1 MKTVCGLD
9 VHKGIILMCILKENG
24 EKIIREFTS
33 LTIDIVSMRDLM
45 KEHYVQEVGME
56 STGIYWIPIW
66 RILQGHF
73 ELKLINPWF
82 IKQLPGRKT
91 DVKDAEWIATV
102 IQKNL
107 VRGSYVPGRQIQEL
121 RQYERRYVRLCEQ
134 STRIEQAID
143 RQLHRCNIQITNYV
157 SRIGSASVIRVV
169 KALIAG
175 ETTAELLEKHIHG
188 RIRNKHK
195 EKITASLNGIISTSD
210 RFILNQH
217 IKEYELILAQQEE
230 CLHEMN
236 QLCQKNFK
244 KELQLL
250 CTIPGVQLLSAMII
264 IAELGVDL
272 KTFITASALTGWAG
286 LRPRND
292 ESARKIRSTKITK
305 GNKYL
310 RRILVQCA
318 WAASR
323 QKNSW
328 LKTKYEQ
335 LCVRKSSKKALIAIS
350 RKLLVIIWHVLSKQE
365 PYKEYIPKIDPQQ
378 RKKKIDYHR
387 KKIQEL
393 EIA

>member
-9 VHKGIILMCILKENG
+9 VHKGIILMCILKGNG
-24 EKIIREFTS
+24 EKIIREFTT